1 MWKSAPHGISLPYV
15 TNAMTRDSYEFMRR
29 YIHFCDNTAPRKK
42 SGEEGYDP
50 LYKVSYVMGVIMNMM
65 QKSWTAG
72 EKVTIDESMIKYK
85 GRAVCFVQYMPAKPI
100 KHGIKVYACCCGC
113 AVSAVML
120 SFEIYI
126 YVGAERGDVDGSAL
140 AVCDRLVTADV

>member
-1 MWKSAPHGISLPYV
+1 
-15 TNAMTRDSYEFMRR
+15 
-29 YIHFCDNTAPRKK
+29 
-42 SGEEGYDP
+42 
-50 LYKVSYVMGVIMNMM
+50 MGVIMNMM